1 MNATMILNRAEE
13 LREELI
19 ENRRTLH
26 SYAETG
32 FDLPQTT
39 AFVEKKLREYGLTP
53 VRCGKA
59 GITCVIGDPKK
70 GKCFLL
76 RGDMDALPI
85 FEESG
90 EVFAS
95 EVPGKM
101 HWRGHDMH
109 TAMMLGAAKL
119 LKEHEEEIEGTVK
132 LEFQP
137 AEEIF
142 QGSPDMISN
151 GLLENPKV
159 DAAGHV
165 HVLAGASACTD
176 CP

>member
-70 GKCFLL
+70 GKLLPAPGRYGRPAHDRGIGTALCGAEWSLPLL
-76 RGDMDALPI
+76 R
-85 FEESG
+85 
-90 EVFAS
+90 
-95 EVPGKM
+95 
-101 HWRGHDMH
+101 
-109 TAMMLGAAKL
+109 T
-119 LKEHEEEIEGTVK
+119 
-132 LEFQP
+132 
-137 AEEIF
+137 
-142 QGSPDMISN
+142 
-151 GLLENPKV
+151 
-159 DAAGHV
+159 
-165 HVLAGASACTD
+165 
-176 CP
+176 

>member
-76 RGDMDALPI
+76 RGDMDPAHDRGIGTALC
-85 FEESG
+85 
-90 EVFAS
+90 
-95 EVPGKM
+95 
-101 HWRGHDMH
+101 
-109 TAMMLGAAKL
+109 GAEWSLPL
-119 LKEHEEEIEGTVK
+119 LRT
-132 LEFQP
+132 
-137 AEEIF
+137 
-142 QGSPDMISN
+142 
-151 GLLENPKV
+151 
-159 DAAGHV
+159 
-165 HVLAGASACTD
+165 
-176 CP
+176 

>member
-76 RGDMDALPI
+76 RGDMDALPMT
-85 FEESG
+85 EESG
-90 EVFAS
+90 LPFAAQN
-95 EVPGKM
+95 
-101 HWRGHDMH
+101 GHCHSCGQDR
-109 TAMMLGAAKL
+109 KS
-119 LKEHEEEIEGTVK
+119 V
-132 LEFQP
+132 
-137 AEEIF
+137 
-142 QGSPDMISN
+142 
-151 GLLENPKV
+151 V
-159 DAAGHV
+159 
-165 HVLAGASACTD
+165 
-176 CP
+176 